1 MRNCIRCHL
10 EMIEDL
16 EFRVEALAYGVK
28 LTKQGIFKESLGKI
42 KCAACPECGYIETY
56 VEDTSKLKNIK

>member
-1 MRNCIRCHL
+1 MV
-10 EMIEDL
+10 EDL